1 ESVLQRCLQALR
13 TRQHDP
19 DQQSAVHTMGDHIR
33 RRSDADRGHARP
45 TAAPRPQRADL
56 WRELPT
62 ERQTKGWKHTQLN
75 QTLQGVNFT
84 VLRRIGGKSGST
96 GREAGKLVVA
106 KPTIHLSLL
115 SPCILLILPLSGQ
128 AMTP

>member
-1 ESVLQRCLQALR
+1 LDTWKYRPSPSLVFPGVAALAIDSTVLLVSLPI
-13 TRQHDP
+13 TRSYSNPHP
-19 DQQSAVHTMGDHIR
+19 MTHTLTHTLV
-33 RRSDADRGHARP
+33 AD
-45 TAAPRPQRADL
+45 
-56 WRELPT
+56 
-62 ERQTKGWKHTQLN
+62 
-75 QTLQGVNFT
+75 FM
-84 VLRRIGGKSGST
+84 VLRRIGGKSGLT

>member
-1 ESVLQRCLQALR
+1 
-13 TRQHDP
+13 
-19 DQQSAVHTMGDHIR
+19 R
-33 RRSDADRGHARP
+33 RRRRALHQAPVGAAGRYPHPAAVTLPPGPGPAYSFLKTSTPRSSLKPCGKRGFF
-45 TAAPRPQRADL
+45 L
-56 WRELPT
+56 
-62 ERQTKGWKHTQLN
+62 
-75 QTLQGVNFT
+75 
-84 VLRRIGGKSGST
+84 VLRRIGGKSGLT